1 MPLTGSL
8 LFVYICIDVG
18 DPVEGRVG
26 MPFTGSLMV
35 VYILSVNAIYLS
47 CQRSCSYCFC

>member
-26 MPFTGSLMV
+26 MPLTGIYCLSIYVLM
-35 VYILSVNAIYLS
+35 LAI
-47 CQRSCSYCFC
+47 Q

>member
-18 DPVEGRVG
+18 DLVEGRVG
-26 MPFTGSLMV
+26 MPLIGSLMF
-35 VYILSVNAIYLS
+35 VNVLMLAI
-47 CQRSCSYCFC
+47 Q